1 MKKRSTR
8 HNWIDV
14 RTFTYKARDEK
25 GSMVTGT
32 MDADSQRAVSSHLDS
47 MGLFPISVAEKK
59 GMTLLS
65 IESFLARLERVKSDD
80 IIFFTRQLR
89 TVIKAGVPLISGLRA
104 LEEQTNNRKLK
115 RTIKRVWQ
123 DLDRGKSFSDALSA
137 HEDVFSDLYVSMV
150 KAGEVGGVLDEV
162 LEKLAQLLEF
172 QMKTREM
179 LKSALRYPTMVVGA
193 IVIAFFVL
201 VSFVIPKFALLFKG
215 STMALPLP
223 TRILLWINEMV
234 QAYGIYI
241 LGAVVG
247 LSIAIFIYMRT
258 EQGRLAKD
266 QLTLKLPF
274 MGKIIL
280 KICMSRFAYVQENL
294 IRAGV
299 PIVTALEIVSRT
311 VGNLVI
317 ARKVTEISQ
326 KIEKGKGISKPM
338 KDSGIFPPLV
348 LHLISTGED
357 TGSLDEMLREVSIHY
372 DSEVSYSLARLS
384 SWIEPILILV
394 LGSMILFIA
403 LAVFLPWWG
412 MMDALKRG
420 GG

>member
-1 MKKRSTR
+1 
-8 HNWIDV
+8 
-14 RTFTYKARDEK
+14 
-25 GSMVTGT
+25 MVTGT

>member
-1 MKKRSTR
+1 
-8 HNWIDV
+8 
-14 RTFTYKARDEK
+14 
-25 GSMVTGT
+25 
-32 MDADSQRAVSSHLDS
+32 
-47 MGLFPISVAEKK
+47 
-59 GMTLLS
+59 
-65 IESFLARLERVKSDD
+65 
-80 IIFFTRQLR
+80 
-89 TVIKAGVPLISGLRA
+89 
-104 LEEQTNNRKLK
+104 
-115 RTIKRVWQ
+115 
-123 DLDRGKSFSDALSA
+123 
-137 HEDVFSDLYVSMV
+137 
-150 KAGEVGGVLDEV
+150 
-162 LEKLAQLLEF
+162 
-172 QMKTREM
+172 M

>member
-1 MKKRSTR
+1 MG
-8 HNWIDV
+8 
-14 RTFTYKARDEK
+14 TFAYKARDEK
-25 GSMVTGT
+25 GSLVSGT

-65 IESFLARLERVKSDD
+65 VEEFLTKLERVRPDD
-80 IIFFTRQLR
+80 VIFFTRQLR
-89 TVIKAGVPLISGLRA
+89 TVIKAGVPLISGLKA

-123 DLDRGKSFSDALSA
+123 DLDRGKSFSDALSGHA
-137 HEDVFSDLYVSMV
+137 DVFSDLYVSMV

-162 LEKLAQLLEF
+162 LERLAYLLEF

-179 LKSALRYPTMVVGA
+179 FKSALRYPTMVVGA

-201 VSFVIPKFALLFKG
+201 VTFVIPKFALLFKG
-215 STMALPLP
+215 STMAMPLP
-223 TRILLWINEMV
+223 TRILLWINEIV

-247 LSIAIFIYMRT
+247 LSIAIFIYTRT

-266 QLTLKLPF
+266 QVTLKLPF

-326 KIEKGKGISKPM
+326 KIEKGKGIAKPM

-357 TGSLDEMLREVSIHY
+357 TGSLEEMLREVSIHY

-394 LGSMILFIA
+394 LGGMILFIA

-412 MMDALKRG
+412 MMDALKSG

>member
-1 MKKRSTR
+1 
-8 HNWIDV
+8 V

>member
-1 MKKRSTR
+1 MGS
-8 HNWIDV
+8 
-14 RTFTYKARDEK
+14 FTYKARDEK

-32 MDADSQRAVSSHLDS
+32 MDADNQRAVSSHLDS

-59 GMTLLS
+59 GTALVSLD
-65 IESFLARLERVKSDD
+65 EFLTKLERVKSDD

-89 TVIKAGVPLISGLRA
+89 TVIKAGVPLISGLKA

-115 RTIKRVWQ
+115 KTIKRVWQ
-123 DLDRGKSFSDALSA
+123 DLDRGKSFSDSLAG
-137 HEDVFSDLYVSMV
+137 HGDVFSDLYVSMV

-162 LEKLAQLLEF
+162 LERLAYLLEF
-172 QMKTREM
+172 QMKTKEM
-179 LKSALRYPTMVVGA
+179 FKSALRYPVMVVGA

-201 VSFVIPKFALLFKG
+201 VTFVIPKMALLFKG
-215 STMALPLP
+215 STMALPMP
-223 TRILLWINEMV
+223 TRVMLWVNDMV

-241 LGAVVG
+241 LGGAVG
-247 LSIAIFIYMRT
+247 LSVAIFVYTRS
-258 EQGRLAKD
+258 EQGKLLKD
-266 QLTLKLPF
+266 QLKLKVPF
-274 MGKIIL
+274 IGKIIL

-299 PIVTALEIVSRT
+299 PIVTALDIVSRT

-317 ARKVTEISQ
+317 ARKIMEISE
-326 KIEKGKGISKPM
+326 KIEKGKGIAKPM

-357 TGSLDEMLREVSIHY
+357 TGSLEEMLREVSIHY

-412 MMDALKRG
+412 MMDAMKAG

>member
-1 MKKRSTR
+1 M
-8 HNWIDV
+8 

>member
-1 MKKRSTR
+1 MSS
-8 HNWIDV
+8 
-14 RTFTYKARDEK
+14 FTYRARDEK

-32 MDADSQRAVSSHLDS
+32 MDADNQRAVSAHLDS
-47 MGLFPISVAEKK
+47 MGLFPISVSEKK
-59 GMTLLS
+59 GMTLVSLD
-65 IESFLARLERVKSDD
+65 EFMTKLERVKADD

-89 TVIKAGVPLISGLRA
+89 TVIKAGVPLISGLKA

-115 RTIKRVWQ
+115 KTIKRVWQ
-123 DLDRGKSFSDALSA
+123 DLDRGKSFSDSLSG
-137 HEDVFSDLYVSMV
+137 HTDVFSDLYVSMV

-162 LEKLAQLLEF
+162 LERLAQLLEF
-172 QMKTREM
+172 QMKTKEM
-179 LKSALRYPTMVVGA
+179 FKSALRYPTMVVGA

-201 VSFVIPKFALLFKG
+201 VTFVIPKMALLFKG
-215 STMALPLP
+215 STMALPFP
-223 TRILLWINEMV
+223 TRVMLWVNEMV

-241 LGAVVG
+241 LGGIVG
-247 LSIAIFIYMRT
+247 VSRAIFIYTRSD
-258 EQGRLAKD
+258 QGKLVRD
-266 QLTLKLPF
+266 QLKLKIPLI
-274 MGKIIL
+274 GKIIL

-299 PIVTALEIVSRT
+299 PIVTALDSVSRT

-317 ARKVTEISQ
+317 AGKITEISQ
-326 KIEKGKGISKPM
+326 KIEKGKGIAKPM

-357 TGSLDEMLREVSIHY
+357 TGSLEEMLREVSLHY

-412 MMDALKRG
+412 MMDAMKAG

>member
-1 MKKRSTR
+1 
-8 HNWIDV
+8 
-14 RTFTYKARDEK
+14 
-25 GSMVTGT
+25 MVTGT

-137 HEDVFSDLYVSMV
+137 HEDVFSDLYVSLV